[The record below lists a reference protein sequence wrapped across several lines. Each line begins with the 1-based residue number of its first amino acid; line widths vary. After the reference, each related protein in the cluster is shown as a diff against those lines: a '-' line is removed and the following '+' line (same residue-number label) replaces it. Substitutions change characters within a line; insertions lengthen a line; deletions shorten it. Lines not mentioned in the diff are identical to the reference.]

1 MVSIL
6 SSLSDVNRK
15 PLKKIV
21 LSTLIGSIFILS
33 CTKSD
38 ILLPVAEPCI
48 MQTGN
53 PAGKS
58 YASDSVVAYTCTNKH
73 CGILPLSTKNYWV
86 YEDSIFT
93 DGVFLQVKMD
103 TLRFQNCKR
112 SSDGLVWWEA
122 DMNIGLP
129 TTLYA
134 SDSSFFGLA
143 DRMFTPGIMD
153 VKKEYGLFPG
163 DSIKYLSSFE
173 DAAATCRGIKM
184 QNTYKTGAG
193 NFSNCIYFEKLARN
207 YRRDQVYFKA
217 GIGVM
222 KYIQEKAPMGTRV
235 LKLQQVSTLVSYHIE

>member
-1 MVSIL
+1 MKKTIVSIL
-6 SSLSDVNRK
+6 
-15 PLKKIV
+15 
-21 LSTLIGSIFILS
+21 IGSTCFLS

-48 MQTGN
+48 VQTGN

-58 YASDSVVAYTCTNKH
+58 YISDSVVDYTCTNKH

-93 DGVFLQVKMD
+93 DGVLQQVRMD
-103 TLRFQNCKR
+103 TLRFQDCKK
-112 SSDGLVWWEA
+112 SSDGLVWWET

-129 TTLYA
+129 ATLYA
-134 SDSSFFGLA
+134 SDSTFFGLA

-153 VKKEYGLFPG
+153 VKKEFGLFPG
-163 DSIKYLSSFE
+163 DSVKYLGSFE
-173 DAAATCRGIKM
+173 DAAATCRGIRM
-184 QNTYKTGAG
+184 QTTYKTEAG
-193 NFSNCIYFEKLARN
+193 DFNDGIYFEKLARN
-207 YRRDQVYFKA
+207 YRRDQVYFKP

-222 KYIQEKAPMGTRV
+222 KYIQEKAPMGTRT